1 MKKFRKYI
9 PIVKIDKEEQM
20 VYGWASTED
29 VDSDGEIIKASALE
43 KALPDYMKFP
53 TLREMHQPIAVGK
66 TTQAKVKKE
75 GKQKGLYIGA
85 KIVAK
90 DAWEKVKEE
99 VYPAFSIGGNVIKK
113 VGNVIHELELVEIS
127 LVDVPANKAAVVE
140 IWKKDKLDKN
150 AETAY
155 SMANLVIHVKDTI
168 SYYEYLG
175 KDTKKLKKAL
185 EVLKQ
190 VLAQEAAEPEDDGNK
205 SAGLFEA
212 KNAAELIE
220 KISHLEAL
228 DFSKN
233 PNADL
238 IRKGVIES
246 MKKKV
251 KDIEKQDD
259 TQDDAD
265 EKDQDTDTDADTGAG
280 NEGSDADTDNDTDAD
295 TGSDEGEKGD
305 LAQTLTKLEELSEK
319 VEKLQPSKKDEQ
331 EATDLVKAV
340 SSMAGS
346 LEKVANYVAS
356 LEERIAKLE
365 NTPAAPKSKSTVV
378 HKTSQTDETKNK
390 DSKNAPLIEKKRA
403 RLIELN
409 DIFDDIGAH
418 EFAKRGHSKEAV
430 RLQEE
435 IAKLEA
441 E

>member
-1 MKKFRKYI
+1 MKKFQKYI
-9 PIVKIDKEEQM
+9 PIVKVDKEEQM

-185 EVLKQ
+185 EMLKQ
-190 VLAQEAAEPEDDGNK
+190 VLSQEASEPEDDGSK
-205 SAGLFEA
+205 SANIFSA
-212 KNAAELIE
+212 KSASELIE
-220 KISHLEAL
+220 KITRLEAL
-228 DFSKN
+228 DFSNN

-238 IRKGVIES
+238 IRKGVINS
-246 MKKKV
+246 MKTKV
-251 KDIEKQDD
+251 KDIEKQDEAAR
-259 TQDDAD
+259 DDAD
-265 EKDQDTDTDADTGAG
+265 EKDQDTDAADTGHG
-280 NEGSDADTDNDTDAD
+280 DEGSDNADTDTDAA
-295 TGSDEGEKGD
+295 SDGGEKGD

-319 VEKLQPSKKDEQ
+319 VEKLQPSQKDEQ

-346 LEKVANYVAS
+346 LEKVANYVAA
-356 LEERIAKLE
+356 LEARIAKLE
-365 NTPAAPKSKSTVV
+365 KTPAAPKSKSAVV
-378 HKTSQTDETKNK
+378 HKTQSQTDETNK
-390 DSKNAPLIEKKRA
+390 DNKNAALIEKKRA
-403 RLIELN
+403 RLAELT

-430 RLQEE
+430 RLQDE